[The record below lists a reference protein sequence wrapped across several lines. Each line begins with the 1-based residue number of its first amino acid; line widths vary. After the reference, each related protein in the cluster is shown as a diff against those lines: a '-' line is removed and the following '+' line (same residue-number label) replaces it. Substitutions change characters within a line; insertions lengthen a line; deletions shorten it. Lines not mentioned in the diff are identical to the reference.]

1 MVARRTKSG
10 GAAPGPRHGGSGYR
24 ANRVGCSAAG
34 SEVVHEEGS
43 SLRASEASDH
53 TRAAVRSEM
62 SREEVPDGGGVPAS
76 TRNFARSFAA
86 GSAILAEAQS
96 LTKVSGGGGM
106 FRNQRWMSQE
116 RCSVKE
122 RWKRRREEL
131 REDEVGCR

>member
-1 MVARRTKSG
+1 M
-10 GAAPGPRHGGSGYR
+10 
-24 ANRVGCSAAG
+24 
-34 SEVVHEEGS
+34 
-43 SLRASEASDH
+43 SL
-53 TRAAVRSEM
+53 
-62 SREEVPDGGGVPAS
+62 EEVPDEGGVPAS

-116 RCSVKE
+116 LCSVKE

-131 REDEVGCR
+131 REDEVECR